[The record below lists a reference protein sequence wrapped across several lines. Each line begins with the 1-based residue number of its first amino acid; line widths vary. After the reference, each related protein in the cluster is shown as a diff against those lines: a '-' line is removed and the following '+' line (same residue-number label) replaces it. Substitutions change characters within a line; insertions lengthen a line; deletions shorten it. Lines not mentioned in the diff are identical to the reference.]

1 MTETTTYL
9 AIDVGTG
16 SVRAALVDAAG
27 RIRRLAAREHEQI
40 VPRYGWSEQRPLD
53 WWAGAVDAIREVLAA
68 EPGAAQHIAAICA
81 CGQMH
86 GTVLIDADGELT
98 RDAAPLWNDKRAAP
112 QVEAFR
118 ARYRQHANP
127 HDYLP
132 RTANPP
138 TAAWPAF
145 KLQWIRDN
153 ESAAYERA
161 ATVFMPKDYVNFRL
175 TGERACDWSDA
186 SMMFL
191 MDPQARTW
199 SAAMFDEL
207 GLDARK
213 MPPIRAPQD
222 LLGYVTKAAA
232 AATGLREGTPVLVGA
247 ADYPA
252 SVLGSGVYE
261 AGLASDITGTSSIIT
276 VIAQTPMLHPE
287 VSNVATCEGLWGR
300 FTLLDSGGDAMRWAR
315 RAFHENTLSY
325 DAVARKAAE
334 APVGSEGLFFL
345 PYLSGERFG
354 DHPNSRAQFFGIA
367 ARHGLAHLHR
377 AVLEGVAFGVRRHMR
392 MIQPEGVPIE
402 RLVAASGGAKAA
414 LWLDIKAS
422 MYRTPILVPAEV
434 ECGVMGCALLAATA
448 SGQFATLGDAV
459 RRFVRFEREVQ
470 PDPRASDIYDR
481 MMPIFER
488 LYVNAQQFYDDL
500 DALHDAASASA
511 STSATQGGHA

>member
-1 MTETTTYL
+1 METPLYL

-16 SVRAALVDAAG
+16 SVRAALVDGDG
-27 RIRRLAAREHEQI
+27 RIRRLAAREHEQQ
-40 VPRYGWSEQRPLD
+40 VPRYGWAEQRPLD
-53 WWAGAVDAIREVLAA
+53 WWDGAVAAIREVLAA
-68 EPGAAQHIAAICA
+68 EPDAARRIAAICA

-86 GTVLIDADGELT
+86 GTVLIDADGRLT
-98 RDAAPLWNDKRAAP
+98 RSTAPLWNDKRATP

-118 ARYRQHANP
+118 ARYRAAGAAGAADGHGDDHA
-127 HDYLP
+127 YLP

-145 KLQWIRDN
+145 KLQWIRDH
-153 ESAAYERA
+153 EPDAYARA

-186 SMMFL
+186 SMTFL
-191 MDPQARTW
+191 MDPRTRAW
-199 SAAMFDEL
+199 SASLCDEL
-207 GLDARK
+207 GLDIGK
-213 MPPIRAPQD
+213 LPPIRAPHE
-222 LLGYVTKAAA
+222 LLGEVTKAAA

-252 SVLGSGVYE
+252 SVLGSGVHLP
-261 AGLASDITGTSSIIT
+261 GLASDITGTSSIIT
-276 VIAQTPMLHPE
+276 VIADSPMLHPE
-287 VSNVATCEGLWGR
+287 VSNVATCEGRWGR

-315 RAFHENTLSY
+315 RAFHENALSY

-334 APVGSEGLFFL
+334 APVGAEGLFFL
-345 PYLSGERFG
+345 PYLTGERFG
-354 DHPNSRAQFFGIA
+354 AHPNSRAQFFGIA

-377 AVLEGVAFGVRRHMR
+377 AVLEGVAFGVRRHMA
-392 MIQPEGVPIE
+392 MIQPEGVRIE

-448 SGQFATLGDAV
+448 AGQFATLGDAV
-459 RRFVRFEREVQ
+459 RRFVRFEREVL
-470 PDPRASDIYDR
+470 PDPRASDTYDR

-500 DALHDAASASA
+500 DALHDGAAEGRA
-511 STSATQGGHA
+511 